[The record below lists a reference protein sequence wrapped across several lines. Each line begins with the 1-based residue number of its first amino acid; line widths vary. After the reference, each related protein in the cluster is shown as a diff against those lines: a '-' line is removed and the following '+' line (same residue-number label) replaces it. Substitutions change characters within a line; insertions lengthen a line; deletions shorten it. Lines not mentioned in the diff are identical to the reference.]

1 MEIQNIY
8 VLDAAA
14 SEAERGSEQQQHGHL
29 HLDLGAQYLWQH
41 AIYSYVYYI
50 NS

>member
-1 MEIQNIY
+1 VVGGI
-8 VLDAAA
+8 AAA

-41 AIYSYVYYI
+41 AIRSIAMYTI
-50 NS
+50 